1 MSLQNSPGQAI
12 EMPAEKRMIT
22 KPDLELELP
31 EEKII
36 ERTNTVLGIVEE
48 RPKEL
53 FNLNERTI
61 AESNDGT

>member
-1 MSLQNSPGQAI
+1 
-12 EMPAEKRMIT
+12 MPAEKRMIT